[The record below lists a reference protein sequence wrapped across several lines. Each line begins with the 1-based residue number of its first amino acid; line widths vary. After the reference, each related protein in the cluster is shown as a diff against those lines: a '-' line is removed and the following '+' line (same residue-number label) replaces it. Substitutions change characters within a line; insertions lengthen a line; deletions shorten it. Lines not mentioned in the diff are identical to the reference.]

1 MAQKSYDKAL
11 FRLISI
17 LSMLT
22 KDERPTISS
31 LAEEFNVSQRT
42 IQTDIY
48 KRLSGFDIT
57 KDKVGRLVFRE
68 GFDIFGVAGKLGRK
82 GERVV

>member
-17 LSMLT
+17 LSMLV
-22 KDERPTISS
+22 KDERPTIDS
-31 LAEEFNVSQRT
+31 LAEEFNVSKRT

-48 KRLSGFDIT
+48 NRLAGFDIT
-57 KDKVGRLVFRE
+57 KDGLGRLVFRE
-68 GFDIFGVAGKLGRK
+68 GVGLFGAMGSLRK
-82 GERVV
+82 RVKKA

>member
-22 KDERPTISS
+22 KDERPTIPA

-57 KDKVGRLVFRE
+57 KDRIGRLVFRD
-68 GFDIFGVAGKLGRK
+68 GFDIFGVVGKLG
-82 GERVV
+82 GEKMRDS

>member
-22 KDERPTISS
+22 NKAKAIIIVLHFFANKFKYLQFIKQCKTNGFFCLKIK
-31 LAEEFNVSQRT
+31 LVIN
-42 IQTDIY
+42 IY
-48 KRLSGFDIT
+48 KI
-57 KDKVGRLVFRE
+57 
-68 GFDIFGVAGKLGRK
+68 
-82 GERVV
+82 

>member
-22 KDERPTISS
+22 KDERPTIAS

-42 IQTDIY
+42 IQTDVY

-57 KDKVGRLVFRE
+57 KDSIGRLVFRD
-68 GFDIFGVAGKLGRK
+68 GFVIFGVASKLRK
-82 GERVV
+82 KR

>member
-11 FRLISI
+11 FRLVSI

-22 KDERPTISS
+22 KDERPTIPS

-42 IQTDIY
+42 IQLDVY
-48 KRLSGFDIT
+48 KRLGSFDIT
-57 KDKVGRLVFRE
+57 KDTLGRLIFRE
-68 GFDIFGVAGKLGRK
+68 GFDIFGVVGKLRRK
-82 GERVV
+82 ARGC

>member
-42 IQTDIY
+42 IQTDVY

-68 GFDIFGVAGKLGRK
+68 GFDIFGVVGKLGGK
-82 GERVV
+82 

>member
-22 KDERPTISS
+22 KDERPTIPS

-42 IQTDIY
+42 IQTDVY

-57 KDKVGRLVFRE
+57 KDRVGRLIFRD
-68 GFDIFGVAGKLGRK
+68 GFDIFEVVGELGKK
-82 GERVV
+82 GERT